1 MEIDNLKSVWQ
12 EISTPQK
19 NTEELNLML
28 KKNSHPILAS
38 IKKQIVIE
46 ALGFTAFLFCYF
58 TMFNGADKP
67 LVGNLIIVAAIL
79 LQLFYNY
86 RGFLMQSNFRSSTNL
101 TSDLQNFTVK
111 LKTYRTEVLLARTFF
126 AFGIIAFFTYNINF
140 SESKWLALAVISII
154 FSVQLGFLYRI
165 WSKRINRL
173 TLVLEEF
180 KSYAI

>member
-19 NTEELNLML
+19 DKEQLNVML

-58 TMFNGADKP
+58 TMFDGTEKP
-67 LVGNLIIVAAIL
+67 FAINIIIVTAIL
-79 LQLFYNY
+79 LQLYY
-86 RGFLMQSNFRSSTNL
+86 GYKGYLIQRVFRSSTNL
-101 TSDLQNFTVK
+101 NQDLFNFIIK
-111 LKTYRTEVLLARTFF
+111 LKSYRTEVLLARAFF
-126 AFGIIAFFTYNINF
+126 AIGVIAFFTYNINF
-140 SESKWLALAVISII
+140 STSKSWALALII
-154 FSVQLGFLYRI
+154 MLFSVQLGFLYHI

-173 TLVLEEF
+173 ALIIEEF
-180 KSYAI
+180 KSSAI